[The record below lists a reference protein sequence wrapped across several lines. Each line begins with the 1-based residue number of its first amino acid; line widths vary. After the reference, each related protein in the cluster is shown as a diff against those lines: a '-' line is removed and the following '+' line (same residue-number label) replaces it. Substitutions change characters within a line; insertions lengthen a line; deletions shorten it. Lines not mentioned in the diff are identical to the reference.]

1 MSSDLLSFQYLLCVA
16 SIMLRPLVPSPR
28 FNSFSQ
34 QEFTFLVTSQLCL
47 SWASLGLASCCGLEL
62 GLLFMFPLSLWTIVY
77 RRHDLLLEDICRVR
91 GQAHLKPLL
100 ALMHCHF
107 IGQSKSQVIG
117 AGQMR
122 EYLIY

>member
-1 MSSDLLSFQYLLCVA
+1 MVELIPNA
-16 SIMLRPLVPSPR
+16 SVI
-28 FNSFSQ
+28 
-34 QEFTFLVTSQLCL
+34 
-47 SWASLGLASCCGLEL
+47 
-62 GLLFMFPLSLWTIVY
+62 
-77 RRHDLLLEDICRVR
+77 DLLLEDICRVR